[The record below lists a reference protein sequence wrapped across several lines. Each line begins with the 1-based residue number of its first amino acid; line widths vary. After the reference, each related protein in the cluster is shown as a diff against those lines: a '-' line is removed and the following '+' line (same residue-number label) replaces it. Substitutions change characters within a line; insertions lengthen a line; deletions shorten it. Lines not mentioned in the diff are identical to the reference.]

1 MWRILIVEDSPTN
14 MMLTVEI
21 LRCEGHLLLQAENAS
36 KGIEIARQELP
47 DVILMDI
54 QLPDMDG
61 LQATGLLKADP
72 ATAHIPIVA
81 LTAFA
86 MKDDEQ
92 RILAGGCDGYIQ
104 KPVRYK
110 EFLEALGSIM
120 RQRGGAGPRGEESK

>member
-1 MWRILIVEDSPTN
+1 MWRILIVEDSPIN

-21 LRCEGHLLLQAENAS
+21 LRSEGHLLLQAENAS
-36 KGIEIARQELP
+36 KGIDIARRELP

-72 ATAHIPIVA
+72 ATTHIPIVA

-92 RILAGGCDGYIQ
+92 RILAGGCDGYVQ

-110 EFLEALGSIM
+110 EFLLLLDGIM
-120 RQRGGAGPRGEESK
+120 KRQGTSSADSNGVG